1 MLKIGIAEIN
11 KTPSIIDTIDEVV
24 QIVNK
29 KTKDVKGFFIPIQ
42 YRGMLENIIDE
53 IEYKRFLK
61 RNKSLISS
69 ELETD
74 DTLLDGFQ
82 DDY

>member
-1 MLKIGIAEIN
+1 MLQIGIAEIN
-11 KTPSIIDTIDEVV
+11 KTPSIIDTIDGVA

-42 YRGMLENIIDE
+42 YKAMIENIIEE
-53 IEYKRFLK
+53 IEYSRFVK
-61 RNKSLISS
+61 RNKSLIDN
-69 ELETD
+69 EKQTD
-74 DTLLDGFQ
+74 DTLLDGLA